1 MDAPNTPHDVNAAS
15 RRLRAL
21 LTPCVSLASV
31 EELATRKLP
40 ASEIRD
46 VGHRFVRHLL
56 RGCPTCAVTLG
67 KVAGMREVVP
77 VLPSFRYDFP
87 VVSGIR
93 NAMRTWR
100 GEQTTADPRPLKS
113 FEQERSAALLAE
125 ARELRRDNPRAAIG
139 LLEEAL
145 RHKVL
150 ADASRVA
157 DESGLENLAVEIHTE
172 RGNIFRL
179 LGQHPEAE
187 LAFQT
192 ALAAWE
198 QASGSAE
205 ALLNLGDLYGSLL
218 IDLRRFAE
226 ADLLF
231 ARLSSRFKDQ
241 GDAARAAKLTVLRT
255 QAAIYAND
263 LERALRY
270 SLEAFRLLRD
280 TDLLEMRLNA
290 AQHTIA
296 LNVQLGDFKEA
307 SDGAD
312 AIRAQ
317 YQRHMGAGDRAKF
330 LWLDAQIYS
339 GLRLHGVADGLFRRA
354 KAQFEQI
361 GLPFQ
366 AALVGLDLAV
376 RLVETRR
383 SSEARELI
391 TSELVY
397 TFRSVGVAREGL
409 ASLILLERATEANVL
424 DAALLKSVLR
434 DLERAGQALGP
445 KRSETDEGAEASDFE

>member
-1 MDAPNTPHDVNAAS
+1 MDAPDVPHDVNAAS
-15 RRLRAL
+15 RGVRAL

-31 EELATRKLP
+31 EELVTRKLP
-40 ASEIRD
+40 EGEKRD

-56 RGCPTCAVTLG
+56 RGCPTCAATLG

-87 VVSGIR
+87 LASGIR

-125 ARELRRDNPRAAIG
+125 ARELRRDNPRAAIR

-145 RHKVL
+145 RRNVL
-150 ADASRVA
+150 ADAGRMA
-157 DESGLENLAVEIHTE
+157 GEAGGENLAVEIHTE

-187 LAFQT
+187 LAFQA
-192 ALAAWE
+192 ALTAWE
-198 QASGSAE
+198 QASGCSE

-231 ARLSSRFKDQ
+231 ARLASSFRDQ
-241 GDAARAAKLTVLRT
+241 GDAARAGKLAVLRT
-255 QAAIYAND
+255 QAANYANEP
-263 LERALRY
+263 ERALRY
-270 SLEAFRLLRD
+270 CLEAFALLRD

-290 AQHTIA
+290 AQHTIV

-307 SDGAD
+307 SDVAD

-317 YQRHMGAGDRAKF
+317 YQRHMGVGDRAKF

-354 KAQFEQI
+354 KVQFEQI

-383 SSEARELI
+383 SSEARKLI
-391 TSELVY
+391 ETELVP

-409 ASLILLERATEANVL
+409 
-424 DAALLKSVLR
+424 
-434 DLERAGQALGP
+434 
-445 KRSETDEGAEASDFE
+445 